1 MFRTKE
7 FNTIAIVGLLILS
20 VTYSE
25 KKEQSVKIDQSRASS
40 QSENPSRIKIER
52 EDLLNRALRGCDWLT
67 DISQVMDQADSS
79 YGAMKGEYDTKN
91 RKWSFYGPFWH
102 TGQAVR
108 TLLLAY
114 NMTGKEKYLKHAI
127 LGGEYMIRYQTMDKE
142 DKKFY
147 GFIHGKESKGAN
159 TASQV
164 EGFMALYDLYKL
176 TKDVKWLERFHLAM
190 DWVAKNLYL
199 NGEGLFYNGYSAI
212 KDELDPIEKSRPTND
227 DAIFGV
233 AYEEFKNPL
242 YLEIF
247 REVSDRLL
255 KDEDPPGNWMK
266 YPPCRP
272 DEFEGRGR
280 IHPRHAWWWGYPMLA
295 AYDIFGEQKYLDAG
309 IRAAQWYIDNNN
321 LDGGY
326 YYNMTKSGGKHLSFD
341 FCTSAVGCAVIMWTD
356 LWNRT
361 HENKYAK
368 EIETSLGFLL
378 RAQFNQDVED
388 PNIKGAFFEGY
399 LPPDGTL
406 SPGFYI
412 RDIAT
417 IFAVRAVLQIL
428 ETFREDVYYVVY

>member
-412 RDIAT
+412 RDVAT